1 MNILQ
6 EYLERGAEQLGIVLE
21 QAHVEKFKLFATEL
35 CKWNRKINLTAIT
48 RTEDIAVKH
57 FLDSL
62 AILKH
67 VNISGELLDIG
78 SGGGF
83 PAIPLKIVTPAA
95 IIVSLDAVD
104 KKILFQRHVA
114 RLLCLENFTALH
126 ARVEDLGEEY
136 PERFNRVVSR
146 AFSDIPKYVQL
157 ALPLL
162 APDGVIIAMKGREG
176 KSEAEMSSGKLTVLG
191 AVVADI
197 HEFRLPF
204 SGESRSLVIIRRDH
218 R

>member
-1 MNILQ
+1 MNTLQ
-6 EYLERGAEQLGIVLE
+6 EYLEQGAEQLGIVLE
-21 QAHVEKFKLFATEL
+21 QIHVDKFAIFAAEL

-48 RTEDIAVKH
+48 RAEDIAVKH

-62 AILKH
+62 VILKY
-67 VNISGELLDIG
+67 VKVSEGLLDIG

-83 PAIPLKIVTPAA
+83 PAIPLKIASPFTDIFAV
-95 IIVSLDAVD
+95 DAVE
-104 KKILFQRHVA
+104 KKILFQRHIA
-114 RLLCLENFTALH
+114 RLLSFERFTALH
-126 ARVEDLGEEY
+126 ARVEDLAAQY
-136 PERFNRVVSR
+136 PARFKTIVSR

-176 KSEAEMSSGKLTVLG
+176 KSEADRSADKLTGLG
-191 AVVADI
+191 AEVADI
-197 HEFRLPF
+197 YEIQLPF
-204 SGESRSLVIIRRDH
+204 IRESRSLVIIRRGN

>member
-1 MNILQ
+1 MNTLQ
-6 EYLERGAEQLGIVLE
+6 EYLELGAEQLGIVLE
-21 QAHVEKFKLFATEL
+21 QTHVEKFTLFATEL

-48 RTEDIAVKH
+48 RPEDIAVKH

-62 AILKH
+62 VILKH
-67 VNISGELLDIG
+67 VHISGELLDIG

-83 PAIPLKIVTPAA
+83 PAIPLKIVIPAA
-95 IIVSLDAVD
+95 DIISIDAVE

-126 ARVEDLGEEY
+126 ARVEDLVEEY
-136 PERFNRVVSR
+136 PERFNRIVSR

-176 KSEAEMSSGKLTVLG
+176 KSEAEMSAAKLTVLG

-197 HEFRLPF
+197 HEFHLPF
-204 SGESRSLVIIRRDH
+204 SGESRSLVIIRRDN